1 MKTILTLIAAG
12 LFLSWCAD
20 AQTAQTSANHHYKR
34 GYTITDSVSQ
44 VPGGTTLKLYPTRAD
59 KYVNIYV
66 QEHQPK
72 AFKVIIYDDHNNI
85 VKQLDEGANAS
96 YEKAVDVSKLYNG
109 KYYVKVTFGT
119 GYLRQSFTV
128 AH

>member
-1 MKTILTLIAAG
+1 MKTTIKLIAAC
-12 LFLSWCAD
+12 LFFSGSSF
-20 AQTAQTSANHHYKR
+20 AQTAQTGANYHYKR

-44 VPGGTTLKLYPTRAD
+44 VPGTTLKLYPTVAD

-66 QEHQPK
+66 QEHTPK
-72 AFKVIIYDDHNNI
+72 AFKITIYDGSNNI
-85 VKQLDEGANAS
+85 VKQWDEGANAS
-96 YEKAVDVSKLYNG
+96 YEKAVDVTKLING
-109 KYYVKVTFGT
+109 KYYVKITFGT